1 MKKITN
7 FLKTY
12 WRIWLILL
20 FVSALFLFFYRVAR
34 SVGVLDLTSLIVREF
49 GILTYYL
56 FIMGFLLAVNF
67 FTFGRKNSKSWGVY
81 RILGLFGVLFFSI
94 SLPFIFEGKKSLAQA
109 SNDPRFNL
117 ITLGLIFSIL
127 LFAVGEILLYLYN
140 LLQNSNKNIDADKFN
155 MTCPTCYG
163 KGFVDLNDIKRLGM
177 EKDWTQGYCRYC
189 DGDGKVEKGKTRF
202 ENPLSTENH
211 GWHELAKKF
220 NKD

>member
-1 MKKITN
+1 VPAI
-7 FLKTY
+7 
-12 WRIWLILL
+12 
-20 FVSALFLFFYRVAR
+20 R
-34 SVGVLDLTSLIVREF
+34 SSIVGELSKVL
-49 GILTYYL
+49 YYL
-56 FIMGFLLAVNF
+56 FIMGFLLAVQF

-94 SLPFIFEGKKSLAQA
+94 SLSFIFEGKKSLAQA
-109 SNDPRFNL
+109 SNDSRFNL

-202 ENPLSTENH
+202 ETPLSTENH
-211 GWHELAKKF
+211 GWHELQKKY

>member
-12 WRIWLILL
+12 WWIWLILL
-20 FVSALFLFFYRVAR
+20 VISALFLFFYVLAR
-34 SVGVLDLTSLIVREF
+34 SFGLPALISSIIHEF
-49 GILTYYL
+49 GIITYYL
-56 FIMGFLLAVNF
+56 FFIGFILAVQF

-94 SLPFIFEGKKSLAQA
+94 SLSFIFEGKKSLAQA

-202 ENPLSTENH
+202 GNPLSTENH
-211 GWHELAKKF
+211 GWHELQKKY
-220 NKD
+220 NED

>member
-81 RILGLFGVLFFSI
+81 RILGLSGVLFFSI

-109 SNDPRFNL
+109 SNDPHFNL

-127 LFAVGEILLYLYN
+127 LFAVGEILLYLDN

-163 KGFVDLNDIKRLGM
+163 KGFVDLDDIKRLGM
-177 EKDWTQGYCRYC
+177 EKKWGQGYCRYC
-189 DGDGKVEKGKTRF
+189 DAKGKVERGDTF
-202 ENPLSTENH
+202 EKNPLNTENH

>member
-12 WRIWLILL
+12 WWIWLILL

-34 SVGVLDLTSLIVREF
+34 SIGLPSLISSIVGEF
-49 GILTYYL
+49 GIITYYL
-56 FIMGFLLAVNF
+56 FFIGFILAVQF

-81 RILGLFGVLFFSI
+81 RILGLCGVLFFSI
-94 SLPFIFEGKKSLAQA
+94 SLSFIFEGKKSLAQA
-109 SNDPRFNL
+109 SNDSRFNL

-202 ENPLSTENH
+202 GNPLSTENH
-211 GWHELAKKF
+211 GWHELQKKY
-220 NKD
+220 ND

>member
-12 WRIWLILL
+12 WWIWLILL
-20 FVSALFLFFYRVAR
+20 VVSALFLFIGVPAIR
-34 SVGVLDLTSLIVREF
+34 SSIVVGELSKVPYYFLIGGF
-49 GILTYYL
+49 
-56 FIMGFLLAVNF
+56 FIMLHS

-81 RILGLFGVLFFSI
+81 RILGLCGVLFFSI

-109 SNDPRFNL
+109 SNDPHFNL

-211 GWHELAKKF
+211 GWHELQKIF
-220 NKD
+220 ND